1 MRKKKKDKGSPMIC
15 KRSSLKVYQIDR
27 GNHPF
32 TRNDTTSLLKAF
44 CITRRKCFSPLHVK
58 PGQVTGASMDFVRDQ
73 GQPVWTALRAPM
85 AFGWR
90 IWKISGLDFLDS
102 KAGQLQMGS

>member
-1 MRKKKKDKGSPMIC
+1 M
-15 KRSSLKVYQIDR
+15 
-27 GNHPF
+27 
-32 TRNDTTSLLKAF
+32 
-44 CITRRKCFSPLHVK
+44 K